1 MRALHNVRLTR
12 GPMGPIRLDEYGKPI
27 LTIYIRK
34 VERRDGTLVNTIVE
48 TIPDVSQFWK
58 YDPKQF
64 LASPTYSR
72 DYPTSKNLE

>member
-1 MRALHNVRLTR
+1 MSRFVGIDLGTTYSAVAY
-12 GPMGPIRLDEYGKPI
+12 IDEFGKPI
-27 LTIYIRK
+27 LTIYVRK
-34 VERRDGTLVNTIVE
+34 VERKDGVLVNTIVE
-48 TIPDVSQFWK
+48 TVPDVSQFWK